1 MSVKFNPLADR
12 VLIEAAP
19 TEQKTASGIFIP
31 DTAKEKPLNGIVIAV
46 GSGKKDGFGTAV
58 GKIKIL
64 MVDGSY
70 YDGYWKDHKRDGH
83 GIHYYPNGDRYE
95 GSWSDDCRM

>member
-1 MSVKFNPLADR
+1 
-12 VLIEAAP
+12 
-19 TEQKTASGIFIP
+19 
-31 DTAKEKPLNGIVIAV
+31 
-46 GSGKKDGFGTAV
+46 
-58 GKIKIL
+58 
-64 MVDGSY
+64 MVDGSF

>member
-1 MSVKFNPLADR
+1 M
-12 VLIEAAP
+12 
-19 TEQKTASGIFIP
+19 
-31 DTAKEKPLNGIVIAV
+31 EKNKGKVEIVECRFDHGAVV

-64 MVDGSY
+64 MVDGSF